1 MTKRTLNGQPFR
13 ESAAGE
19 RRQESFRFVASEP
32 EGRKIIK

>member
-19 RRQESFRFVASEP
+19 SRQVSFWFVASEP